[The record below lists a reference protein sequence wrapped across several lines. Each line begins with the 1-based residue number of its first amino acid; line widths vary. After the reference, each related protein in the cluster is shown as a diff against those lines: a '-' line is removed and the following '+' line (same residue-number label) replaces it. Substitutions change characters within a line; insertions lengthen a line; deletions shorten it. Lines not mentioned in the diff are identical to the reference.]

1 MARKDKFDYFSAME
15 KIVGFACDEATAL
28 DKVLRNFD
36 HDKIFD
42 EMNAMHLIENE
53 ADKVNHEIYDRLAAE
68 FITPIERDDI
78 LNLSQYLDEIVDS
91 IEDVMMRL
99 YMYDIH
105 EMYAPALEM
114 SSLIEKSTNAL
125 RVAMIEFGNF
135 KKSETIKQLLIDV
148 SDYEEAADK
157 KYVMGIRHLHTEHTD
172 DAVFLFTWENLLVRM
187 EKCCDACAHAGDVMS
202 TIIMKNT

>member
-1 MARKDKFDYFSAME
+1 MSRKEKFDYFSAME
-15 KIVGFACDEATAL
+15 KIVGFACEEASTL
-28 DKVLRNFD
+28 DRVMREFNP
-36 HDKIFD
+36 DKIFD
-42 EMNAMHLIENE
+42 QMNAMHLIENE
-53 ADKVNHEIYDRLAAE
+53 ADKVNHEIYDRLASE

-78 LNLSQYLDEIVDS
+78 LNLSQQLDEIVDC

-99 YMYDIH
+99 YMYDIR
-105 EMYAPALEM
+105 EMYSPALEI

-148 SDYEEAADK
+148 SDYEETADK
-157 KYVMGIRHLHTEHTD
+157 KFVMGIRHLHTKHKED
-172 DAVFLFTWENLLVRM
+172 LEFINTWENMLVRM
-187 EKCCDACAHAGDVMS
+187 EKCCDACAHAGDMMS